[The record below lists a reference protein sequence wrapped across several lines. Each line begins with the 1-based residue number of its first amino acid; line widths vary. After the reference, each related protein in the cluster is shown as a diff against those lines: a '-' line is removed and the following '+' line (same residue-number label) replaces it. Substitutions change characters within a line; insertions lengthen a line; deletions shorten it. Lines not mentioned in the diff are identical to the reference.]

1 MNDQYDNSGMVENT
15 DKEMNNPDVNSD
27 PFTDQVQ
34 VDPSLTHEAS
44 WGEIDIHETQK
55 EEKAVQEMPMDVTSV
70 QETPMDVTIAHETP
84 VDETIVHE
92 TLLSETSVH
101 VETPVV
107 TKVTSS
113 ASLLNREESDH
124 FRMRWNEIQGKFVDE
139 PRSAVEQA
147 DALVTEV
154 IELITQM
161 FANEHRSLE
170 SQWNHGNEVSTEDL
184 RITLQRYHS
193 FFNSLVV

>member
-1 MNDQYDNSGMVENT
+1 
-15 DKEMNNPDVNSD
+15 
-27 PFTDQVQ
+27 
-34 VDPSLTHEAS
+34 
-44 WGEIDIHETQK
+44 
-55 EEKAVQEMPMDVTSV
+55 MDVTSV

-101 VETPVV
+101 DETPVV